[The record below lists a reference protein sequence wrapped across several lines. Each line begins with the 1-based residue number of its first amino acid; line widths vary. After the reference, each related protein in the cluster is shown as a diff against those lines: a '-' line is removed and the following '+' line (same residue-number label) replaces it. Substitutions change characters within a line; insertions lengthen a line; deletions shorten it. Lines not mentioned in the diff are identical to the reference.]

1 MKTVPACIILC
12 ILSPVAAMAASP
24 RENWDNH
31 CAKCH
36 GENGD
41 GRTKTG
47 TQRWIKDYT
56 DPKVQAEF
64 SDSGLLKN
72 LLLGIRSDDGKERM
86 PAFKDKLPVNEAK
99 DLIALIR
106 SFRR

>member
-1 MKTVPACIILC
+1 MKSLRPFVLLC
-12 ILSPVAAMAASP
+12 ILSSAAALGASS

-31 CAKCH
+31 CAQCH

-41 GRTKTG
+41 GRTKAG
-47 TQRWIKDYT
+47 VQRWIKDYT

-72 LLLGIRSDDGKERM
+72 LLLGIRSEDGKERM
-86 PAFKDKLPVNEAK
+86 PAYKEKLPVSEAK
-99 DLIALIR
+99 ELVALIR
-106 SFRR
+106 SFKK